1 MAVLQ
6 KIRGW
11 GVILLIMIALPL
23 LLFVI
28 DPSQVLD
35 ALNILSAKNDVG
47 NINGKPISYMDFE
60 QEVERFSMISEV
72 ITGSTTRDEQ
82 QQEEIRNAA
91 WQSFV
96 DKYLFMKN
104 ARDAGIH
111 VGDKELQDLLTG
123 DMISPIISGN
133 AAFADETGN
142 FSKEALL
149 MFVRS
154 IPQDGSGRLR
164 EYWNYLQKTVY
175 TQQMYSKYNALFT
188 QSNIQNPLMQ
198 KRSIEENNNTSNVDF
213 VVVPHT
219 YLPDSTIQV
228 SNAEI
233 KKYYDDHKEMFRQNA
248 SRDIEYVVFEVKP
261 SESDIMAANE
271 AMSAVY
277 EEFGST
283 DNMKSFLARNSE
295 RSADTYWYKSGE
307 LSTINTDINDF
318 VFGNSS
324 GVSPIYS
331 SNNVFYAVRVV
342 DVKQI
347 PDSAYVKHILLQ
359 GATADARADSLLGV
373 LAKGENFSNL
383 AAAYSVDT
391 QSAADGELG
400 NIGWMTQTYMIPGFE
415 SVLTAQTGKPF
426 VLKTQYGTHVVQV
439 SKKTAPIEK
448 KQVAILQKTAVAS
461 GETFNS
467 FYAQANRF
475 ATLASGSYEN
485 YRNAVD
491 SMAVYS
497 HPMNNVLES
506 TSSYGAIDQAKEV
519 TRWVFD
525 NKEGKV
531 SNIITVNQNFFF
543 IVALKDIHKEGIA
556 ELREVQE
563 PIRQQLYAEKYSVRK
578 AEEVAEKIKGIND
591 LQTIADTLNAT
602 ISTGVDVR
610 FASMGSQGLD
620 PKFIGAASVAPEGK
634 ICGPIAGT
642 IGTYVLKVNS
652 RDTGAFYTEDDA
664 RYTAMQMNSYA
675 SQMILPVMMQE
686 AEVKDNRARFY

>member
-1 MAVLQ
+1 
-6 KIRGW
+6 
-11 GVILLIMIALPL
+11 MIALPL

-47 NINGKPISYMDFE
+47 NINGKSISYMDFE
-60 QEVERFSMISEV
+60 QEVERFSTISEV

-154 IPQDGSGRLR
+154 ISQDGTGRLR

-233 KKYYDDHKEMFRQNA
+233 KKYYDDNKEKFRQNA

-277 EEFGST
+277 EEFSST
-283 DNMKSFLARNSE
+283 DNLKSFLARNSE

-342 DVKQI
+342 EVKQI

-359 GATADARADSLLGV
+359 GATADAQADSLLGV

-383 AAAYSVDT
+383 AAVYSVDT

-439 SKKTAPIEK
+439 SRKTAPIEK

-475 ATLASGSYEN
+475 ATLASGAM
-485 YRNAVD
+485 RTTG
-491 SMAVYS
+491 M
-497 HPMNNVLES
+497 PS
-506 TSSYGAIDQAKEV
+506 TPWPSIPI
-519 TRWVFD
+519 RWTMCW
-525 NKEGKV
+525 KARR
-531 SNIITVNQNFFF
+531 ITV
-543 IVALKDIHKEGIA
+543 L
-556 ELREVQE
+556 
-563 PIRQQLYAEKYSVRK
+563 
-578 AEEVAEKIKGIND
+578 
-591 LQTIADTLNAT
+591 
-602 ISTGVDVR
+602 
-610 FASMGSQGLD
+610 
-620 PKFIGAASVAPEGK
+620 
-634 ICGPIAGT
+634 
-642 IGTYVLKVNS
+642 
-652 RDTGAFYTEDDA
+652 
-664 RYTAMQMNSYA
+664 
-675 SQMILPVMMQE
+675 
-686 AEVKDNRARFY
+686 